1 MIPLSDLRL
10 MLVKVSPVGVSGDK
24 IMAEL
29 QKAERLD
36 MLEGCGEMPLRPPS
50 VRGFLFC
57 GSRMSVPGQSRRF
70 DLASITSGLPRNN
83 GHHLTGPA

>member
-50 VRGFLFC
+50 VRGVLFC
-57 GSRMSVPGQSRRF
+57 GSRMSVPGQTEKNSV
-70 DLASITSGLPRNN
+70 
-83 GHHLTGPA
+83 

>member
-50 VRGFLFC
+50 VRGFLLC
-57 GSRMSVPGQSRRF
+57 GSRMSVPGQRTNPLSREDAAAR
-70 DLASITSGLPRNN
+70 SGVLHLPQ
-83 GHHLTGPA
+83 